1 MGTICVVRI
10 LMRVKLYSASHMW
23 TFWLITEASTYEELV
38 ADVKKYCAERDKILP
53 DNFFLCL
60 APKGTIGET
69 SEHAAIEE
77 DDDLSRLLQPDDNL
91 VIYDAQEAS
100 FAQPEEAPEASFG
113 HDNRFWTA
121 DASNDLEIHISGISA
136 KQTRK
141 EVRDYLERFGR
152 IKKLFMPP
160 RDHWDTRKFTFANVT
175 FEDRTTAETLLTKQ
189 TSVVYGKEWT
199 YSVAKGKG
207 SGSHRHFQFPSLPHS
222 PYHQND
228 APSSPLHHP
237 RSRSRSRERSVKGG
251 DGKKGRY
258 GYQGGKRK

>member
-1 MGTICVVRI
+1 MYGWVFCTLLC
-10 LMRVKLYSASHMW
+10 
-23 TFWLITEASTYEELV
+23 
-38 ADVKKYCAERDKILP
+38 
-53 DNFFLCL
+53 NFFLCL

-91 VIYDAQEAS
+91 VIYDGQEAS
-100 FAQPEEAPEASFG
+100 FERSAEAPEAYVKQDHWRS
-113 HDNRFWTA
+113 TA
-121 DASNDLEIHISGISA
+121 DASNDLEIHVSGIPRER
-136 KQTRK
+136 TRN
-141 EVRDYLERFGR
+141 EVRDYLQERFGR

-199 YSVAKGKG
+199 YVAKGK
-207 SGSHRHFQFPSLPHS
+207 PA
-222 PYHQND
+222 D
-228 APSSPLHHP
+228 
-237 RSRSRSRERSVKGG
+237 RSRSRSRERSGKGG